1 MIATARRD
9 GEVVDLLVVGGGSA
23 GLVAAR
29 TAASLGASVL
39 LVERDRPGG
48 DCLWRGC
55 VPSKALIAAAGA
67 AANARSAGR
76 FGIDAGPVRADLAA
90 VMAHVRAAIAVVE
103 PADSPEAIR
112 AAGVRYRAGTARFT
126 GPSSAEVDGTPVSF
140 RHAVLATGSAPVLAE
155 LPGAAAAGAPALLST
170 DTVWGLTA
178 LPDRLV
184 VLGGG
189 PVGCELGQALA
200 RLGAH
205 VTVVEA
211 ASRLLPG
218 EDPDASAL
226 VSAALRRDGVD
237 VRTGVR
243 ADALGN
249 GRVRLD
255 DGCHLGADVVLA
267 ALGRRPSTADLG
279 LDAAD
284 VALAPS
290 GAVAVD
296 EQLRTSNPR
305 IRAAGDVTD
314 HPRLTHVAG
323 THGALAAT
331 NAVLG
336 LRRRVDSVVPRVT
349 FTSPEVASVGAL
361 AGHTTRT
368 RPHDE
373 VDRAATEGDVAGFSR
388 LVLDRRGRV
397 IGATVVGPRAGEVLA
412 ELTLA
417 VRRGLRA
424 RDLAG
429 TTHPYPTW
437 ADGPWNAAIADV
449 RARLDRPAARTVLRA
464 AVAARRRT
472 DRGPG

>member
-1 MIATARRD
+1 MSAGWGRA

-29 TAASLGASVL
+29 TGASLGASVL

-55 VPSKALIAAAGA
+55 VPSKALLAAAGA
-67 AANARSAGR
+67 AATARAAGR
-76 FGIDAGPVRADLAA
+76 FGIDAGPVRADFAA
-90 VMAHVRAAIAVVE
+90 VMAHVRAAIAAVE

-112 AAGVRYRAGTARFT
+112 AAGARHRAGTARFT
-126 GPSSAEVDGTPVSF
+126 GPASADVDGVPVRF
-140 RHAVLATGSAPVLAE
+140 RHAVLATGSAPVLPD
-155 LPGAAAAGAPALLST
+155 LPGARAPGAPELLST
-170 DTVWGLTA
+170 DTVWETTA
-178 LPDRLV
+178 LPQRLV

-189 PVGCELGQALA
+189 PVGCELGQAMA
-200 RLGAH
+200 RLGAR
-205 VTVVEA
+205 VTLVEA

-218 EDPDASAL
+218 EDPDASTL
-226 VSAALRRDGVD
+226 VAAALRHDGVD

-243 ADALGN
+243 ARALGRA
-249 GRVRLD
+249 RVHLD
-255 DGCHLGADVVLA
+255 DGSDVGADTVLA
-267 ALGRRPSTADLG
+267 ALGRRARTADLG
-279 LDAAD
+279 LDAAG
-284 VALAPS
+284 VALSPS
-290 GAVAVD
+290 GAVGVD
-296 EQLRTSNPR
+296 EHLRTSNPR

-323 THGALAAT
+323 THGSLAAT

-336 LRRRVDSVVPRVT
+336 LRRRVDPVVPRVT

-361 AGHTTRT
+361 AGHTVRT
-368 RPHDE
+368 RGHDE
-373 VDRAATEGDVAGFSR
+373 VDRAATEADTAGFSR

-397 IGATVVGPRAGEVLA
+397 VGATVVGPRAGEVLA

-437 ADGPWNAAIADV
+437 GDGPWNAAIADV
-449 RARLDRPAARTVLRA
+449 RAQLAAGPARAALRA
-464 AVAARRRT
+464 VVALRRRA
-472 DRGPG
+472 DRDPT